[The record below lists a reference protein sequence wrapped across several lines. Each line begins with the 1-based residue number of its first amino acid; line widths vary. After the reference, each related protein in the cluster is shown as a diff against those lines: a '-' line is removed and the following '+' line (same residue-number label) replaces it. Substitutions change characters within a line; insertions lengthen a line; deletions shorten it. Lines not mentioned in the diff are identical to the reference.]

1 MTEMEFRFNHSKLLE
16 YYQLIEMRLRGLCA
30 DLMADDE
37 RDWFE
42 RLSDYDLDSFG
53 ALLIKLRDMQKEK
66 QIVIFSQDDFK
77 ALHELR
83 ENRNYWAHECFGGLR
98 PITFRKGEV
107 CHQEDAER
115 VICDLNKA
123 IEWDEKIAICIR
135 SQLK

>member
-53 ALLIKLRDMQKEK
+53 ALLQ
-66 QIVIFSQDDFK
+66 
-77 ALHELR
+77 
-83 ENRNYWAHECFGGLR
+83 YY
-98 PITFRKGEV
+98 
-107 CHQEDAER
+107 
-115 VICDLNKA
+115 LN
-123 IEWDEKIAICIR
+123 IR
-135 SQLK
+135 F